1 MIVRLRLL
9 LLLLLLLMMLMM
21 VIGHSG
27 GRCTG
32 WMYHR
37 LRLLLTRDV
46 TLLLLRLLRLLLRLL
61 LLLLLQVMMM
71 VELMVLM
78 MLMYLSRLYRGSS
91 RWCDGE
97 TSTTAMH
104 RRKRWR
110 PLNHRRCATSNPQ
123 SILAVT
129 LAIRLPNVAASVP
142 CIHSLQLMVAIE
154 GVRYGTSLVGVTD
167 R

>member
-1 MIVRLRLL
+1 MIVRLL
-9 LLLLLLLMMLMM
+9 LLLLLLLLMVLMM
-21 VIGHSG
+21 MIGHSG
-27 GRCTG
+27 GRRTG

-46 TLLLLRLLRLLLRLL
+46 TLLLLRLLRLLL
-61 LLLLLQVMMM
+61 LLLLQVMMM

-78 MLMYLSRLYRGSS
+78 VLMYLSRLYRGSS

-110 PLNHRRCATSNPQ
+110 SLNHRRCSTSNPQ